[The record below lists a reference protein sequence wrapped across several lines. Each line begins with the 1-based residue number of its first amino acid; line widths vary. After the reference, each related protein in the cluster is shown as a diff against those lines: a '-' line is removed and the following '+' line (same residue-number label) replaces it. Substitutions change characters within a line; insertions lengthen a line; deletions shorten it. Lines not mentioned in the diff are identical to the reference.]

1 MANIVVIRITHQ
13 ISQAHNLFTM
23 VCLQQTMTMLIGHE
37 HCVYSIHNVLIPPH
51 NDIQV
56 SFPSHYVLCCPQ
68 IGLKDHHFNHYCLD
82 DVMAI

>member
-1 MANIVVIRITHQ
+1 
-13 ISQAHNLFTM
+13 M

-56 SFPSHYVLCCPQ
+56 SFPSDYVLCCPQ
-68 IGLKDHHFNHYCLD
+68 IGLKDHHFNNYCQN